1 VLLKTRAMEL
11 HLPTEVK
18 FAFSP
23 PRNVAQKFLTYTAV
37 GAVASAC
44 HYLLLI
50 LQVEVLHFQ
59 PLVSSTFA
67 FIGGA
72 LTSYIL
78 NSTIT
83 FGDCRNTSWP
93 LAKFLAIAS
102 VGLALN
108 GFFMT
113 TIITI
118 FQVHYLIA
126 QAGATA
132 IVLLWNFG
140 GNFLWT
146 FGNRVNRDPEILP

>member
-1 VLLKTRAMEL
+1 L
-11 HLPTEVK
+11 
-18 FAFSP
+18 
-23 PRNVAQKFLTYTAV
+23 
-37 GAVASAC
+37 VASLV

-50 LQVEVLHFQ
+50 LQVEVLRMS
-59 PLVSSTFA
+59 PLGASTIA

-72 LTSYIL
+72 LMSYAL

-93 LAKFLAIAS
+93 LAKFLTIAS

-108 GFFMT
+108 AIFMAA
-113 TIITI
+113 IISA
-118 FQVHYLIA
+118 FRVHYLIA
-126 QAGATA
+126 QAAATA

-146 FGNRVNRDPEILP
+146 FANRTN